1 MQPTQTYR
9 ALAEKVIGTEKYPEI
24 TVPESLYPLL
34 AHMYTE
40 EEAEIVLSLQGGMK
54 TPKAVAKKVRRP
66 VGEVR
71 PILESLA
78 ERILILG
85 IGPKGYAVYGPLA
98 LYPFIYDAQMLR
110 CDKEMREGSADE
122 AWFREYVILSKDFMD
137 EFYDWLA
144 PREVLSKYQIM
155 GMPFGRVISVEQA
168 IDATPGLGIV
178 ALDSDIYS
186 ETVER
191 SKKSLALVSTCT
203 CRLGRHLVGEGCGR
217 LRNTCSTMGLPAEGA
232 IKSGMGRRVSKEEFL
247 DAKLAATEA
256 GLVHMTENVL
266 DPMLVCSCCDCCC
279 EILGILKRFESPA
292 TFTKSHFEA
301 VIIEENCTGCKKC
314 VDMCPMDAITMVK
327 RPGTDGKKA
336 PAKKKTVT
344 KKTATKK
351 VATKKV
357 AAKKKA
363 TTKKAA
369 PKMAVIDYKRCIGCG
384 VCVTKCDK
392 FQAIILRERK
402 IFRPPADNMAEA
414 FARRYFELKGQQ
426 DNLLPKLTLGVTR
439 FLSSVNPVHMTGPRA
454 MSFNKD

>member
-1 MQPTQTYR
+1 MQPTPTYR
-9 ALAEKVIGTEKYPEI
+9 ALAEKVVGTEKYPEI
-24 TVPESLYPLL
+24 VVPESLYPLL
-34 AHMYTE
+34 AHMYTDE
-40 EEAEIVLSLQGGMK
+40 EVEIVLSLQGGMQ
-54 TPKAVAKKVRRP
+54 TAKAIAKKVHRP

-85 IGPKGYAVYGPLA
+85 VGPKGYAVYGSLP

-110 CDKEMREGSADE
+110 CDKEMRDGCADE
-122 AWFREYVILSKDFMD
+122 AWFKEFVIRSKDFMD
-137 EFYDWLA
+137 EFYEWLA

-203 CRLGRHLVGEGCGR
+203 CRLGADLLGKGCGR

-232 IKSGMGRRVSKEEFL
+232 IKAGMGRRVSKEEFL
-247 DAKLAATEA
+247 DAKLKATEA

-266 DPMLVCSCCDCCC
+266 DPMLVCSCCSCCC
-279 EILGILKRFESPA
+279 EILGILNRFESPA

-301 VIIEENCTGCKKC
+301 VIITENCTGCKKC
-314 VDMCPMDAITMVK
+314 VDMCPMNAITMVK
-327 RPGTDGKKA
+327 QAGTGGKRTPATKKA
-336 PAKKKTVT
+336 
-344 KKTATKK
+344 ATKK

-363 TTKKAA
+363 TTRKAA
-369 PKMAVIDYKRCIGCG
+369 ARKAVIDYKRCIGCG

-392 FQAIILRERK
+392 FKAIVLRERK

-426 DNLLPKLTLGVTR
+426 DNLVPKLTLGVTR
-439 FLSSVNPVHMTGPRA
+439 FLSSVNPIHMTGPRA
-454 MSFNKD
+454 MSFKKD

>member
-1 MQPTQTYR
+1 MHPSPTYR
-9 ALAEKVIGTEKYPEI
+9 ALAEKVIGTEKWQEI
-24 TVPESLYPLL
+24 PVPDSLYPLL
-34 AHMYTE
+34 AHMYTD
-40 EEAEIVLSLQGGMK
+40 EEAEIVLTLHGGGMK

-66 VGEVR
+66 VEEVK

-78 ERILILG
+78 KRILILG
-85 IGPKGYAVYGPLA
+85 VGPKGYAVYGPLG

-110 CDKEMREGSADE
+110 CDKEMSEGSADE
-122 AWFREYVILSKDFMD
+122 DWFRSFVGFSQDFMD
-137 EFYDWLA
+137 EFYEWLA
-144 PREVLSKYQIM
+144 PRDVLKKYQIM
-155 GMPFGRVISVEQA
+155 GMPFGRVIAVEQA

-203 CRLGRHLVGEGCGR
+203 CRLGKHLLGEGCGR

-266 DPMLVCSCCDCCC
+266 DPMLVCSCCSCCC
-279 EILGILKRFESPA
+279 EILGILKKFESPA

-301 VIIEENCTGCKKC
+301 VVIPENCTGCKQC

-327 RPGTDGKKA
+327 QAGTDGKQA
-336 PAKKKTVT
+336 PAKKK
-344 KKTATKK
+344 A
-351 VATKKV
+351 
-357 AAKKKA
+357 AAKKG
-363 TTKKAA
+363 TTKKAVA
-369 PKMAVIDYKRCIGCG
+369 KKKTTTRKAAAQKAVIDFNRCIGCG

-392 FQAIILRERK
+392 FKAIVLRERK

-414 FARRYFELKGQQ
+414 FARRHFELKGQQ
-426 DNLLPKLTLGVTR
+426 DNLVPKLTLGVTR
-439 FLSSVNPVHMTGPRA
+439 FLSSVNPIHMTGPRA
-454 MSFNKD
+454 MTFKKD

>member
-1 MQPTQTYR
+1 MQPTPTYR
-9 ALAEKVIGTEKYPEI
+9 ALAEKVVGTEKYPEI
-24 TVPESLYPLL
+24 VVPEALYPLL

-40 EEAEIVLSLQGGMK
+40 EEAEIVLRLQGGMK
-54 TPKAVAKKVRRP
+54 TAKAIAKKVHRP

-122 AWFREYVILSKDFMD
+122 AWFKEYVILSKDFMD

-178 ALDSDIYS
+178 ALDSDVYS

-203 CRLGRHLVGEGCGR
+203 CRLGKHLLGEGCGR

-232 IKSGMGRRVSKEEFL
+232 IKAGMGRRVSKEEFL
-247 DAKLAATEA
+247 DAKLKATEA

-279 EILGILKRFESPA
+279 EILGILKKFESPA

-301 VIIEENCTGCKKC
+301 VIIPENCTGCKKC
-314 VDMCPMDAITMVK
+314 VDMCPMNAITMVK
-327 RPGTDGKKA
+327 RPGTNGKKT
-336 PAKKKTVT
+336 PAKKMPVT
-344 KKTATKK
+344 KKSATKK
-351 VATKKV
+351 VTTRKT
-357 AAKKKA
+357 AA
-363 TTKKAA
+363 
-369 PKMAVIDYKRCIGCG
+369 KMAVIDYKRCIGCG
-384 VCVTKCDK
+384 VCVTKCEK
-392 FQAIILRERK
+392 FKAIVLRQRK

-426 DNLLPKLTLGVTR
+426 DNLVPKLTLGVTR
-439 FLSSVNPVHMTGPRA
+439 FLSSVNPIHMTGPRA
-454 MSFNKD
+454 MSFKKD

>member
-1 MQPTQTYR
+1 MQPTPTYR
-9 ALAEKVIGTEKYPEI
+9 ALAEKVVGTEKYPEI
-24 TVPESLYPLL
+24 AVPDSLYPLL
-34 AHMYTE
+34 AHMYTD

-54 TPKAVAKKVRRP
+54 TAKAIAKKVHRP

-71 PILESLA
+71 PILKSLA

-85 IGPKGYAVYGPLA
+85 VGPKGYAMYGSLP

-122 AWFREYVILSKDFMD
+122 GWFREFVVRSKDFMD
-137 EFYDWLA
+137 EFYEWLA
-144 PREVLSKYQIM
+144 PREVTKRYQIM

-203 CRLGRHLVGEGCGR
+203 CRLGADLLGKGCGR

-232 IKSGMGRRVSKEEFL
+232 IKAGMGRRVSKEEFL
-247 DAKLAATEA
+247 DAKLKATEA

-266 DPMLVCSCCDCCC
+266 DPMLVCSCCTCCC
-279 EILGILKRFESPA
+279 EILGILNRFESPA
-292 TFTKSHFEA
+292 SFTKSHFEA
-301 VIIEENCTGCKKC
+301 VIIPENCTGCKKC
-314 VDMCPMDAITMVK
+314 VDMCPMNAITMVK
-327 RPGTDGKKA
+327 QAGTEGKTTA
-336 PAKKKTVT
+336 AKKKTTT
-344 KKTATKK
+344 KE
-351 VATKKV
+351 VAE
-357 AAKKKA
+357 KKKA
-363 TTKKAA
+363 TTRKAASKKAT
-369 PKMAVIDYKRCIGCG
+369 IDYKRCIGCG

-392 FQAIILRERK
+392 FRAIVLRERK

-414 FARRYFELKGQQ
+414 YARRYFELKGQQ

-439 FLSSVNPVHMTGPRA
+439 FLSSVNPIHMTGPRA
-454 MSFNKD
+454 MSFKKD

>member
-1 MQPTQTYR
+1 MHPSPTYR
-9 ALAEKVIGTEKYPEI
+9 ALAEKVIKTEKWQEVA
-24 TVPESLYPLL
+24 VPDSLYPLL
-34 AHMYTE
+34 AHMYTD
-40 EEAEIVLSLQGGMK
+40 EEAEIVLTLHEGGMK
-54 TPKAVAKKVRRP
+54 TPKSVAKKVRRP
-66 VGEVR
+66 VEEVK

-85 IGPKGYAVYGPLA
+85 VGPKGVAVYGPLA

-110 CDKEMREGSADE
+110 CDKEMREGTVDE
-122 AWFREYVILSKDFMD
+122 TWFREYVRLSQAFMD

-144 PREVLSKYQIM
+144 PRDVAKKYQIM
-155 GMPFGRVISVEQA
+155 GMPFGRVIAVEQA
-168 IDATPGLGIV
+168 IDSTPGLGIV

-191 SKKSLALVSTCT
+191 AKKSLALVSTCT
-203 CRLGRHLVGEGCGR
+203 CRLGKHLMGEGCGR

-247 DAKLAATEA
+247 DAKLKASEA

-266 DPMLVCSCCDCCC
+266 DPMLVCSCCSCCC
-279 EILGILKRFESPA
+279 EILGILNKFESPA

-301 VIIEENCTGCKKC
+301 TVIPEKCTACKQC
-314 VDMCPMDAITMVK
+314 VDMCPMGAITMVK
-327 RPGTDGKKA
+327 RPGTYGKKA
-336 PAKKKTVT
+336 PARKKTAKKKVATRKAAT
-344 KKTATKK
+344 KKKTATR
-351 VATKKV
+351 
-357 AAKKKA
+357 KA
-363 TTKKAA
+363 T

-392 FQAIILRERK
+392 FEAIVLQERK

-426 DNLLPKLTLGVTR
+426 DNLVPKLTLGVTR
-439 FLSSVNPVHMTGPRA
+439 FLSSVNPIHITGPRA
-454 MSFNKD
+454 MTFKKN

>member
-203 CRLGRHLVGEGCGR
+203 CRLGKHLVGEGCGR

-336 PAKKKTVT
+336 PAKKKTAT

>member
-1 MQPTQTYR
+1 MHPSPTYR
-9 ALAEKVIGTEKYPEI
+9 ALAEKVVGTEKYPEI
-24 TVPESLYPLL
+24 AVPDSLYPLL
-34 AHMYTE
+34 AHMYTD
-40 EEAEIVLSLQGGMK
+40 EEAEIVLSLHGGMK
-54 TPKAVAKKVRRP
+54 SVKAIAKKVHRP

-78 ERILILG
+78 KRILILG
-85 IGPKGYAVYGPLA
+85 VGPKGLAVYGPLP

-110 CDKEMREGSADE
+110 CDKEMRDGCADE
-122 AWFREYVILSKDFMD
+122 AWFREFVVRSKDFMD

-155 GMPFGRVISVEQA
+155 GLPFGRVISVEQA

-191 SKKSLALVSTCT
+191 AKKSLALVSTCT
-203 CRLGRHLVGEGCGR
+203 CRLGADLLGKGCGR

-232 IKSGMGRRVSKEEFL
+232 IKAGMGRRVSKEEFL
-247 DAKLAATEA
+247 DAKLKATEA

-266 DPMLVCSCCDCCC
+266 DPMLVCSCCNCCC
-279 EILGILKRFESPA
+279 EILGILNRFESPA

-301 VIIEENCTGCKKC
+301 VIIQENCTGCTKC
-314 VDMCPMDAITMVK
+314 VDMCPMNAITMVK
-327 RPGTDGKKA
+327 QPGTDGKKT
-336 PAKKKTVT
+336 PARKKTE
-344 KKTATKK
+344 TKK

-363 TTKKAA
+363 ATSKAA
-369 PKMAVIDYKRCIGCG
+369 AKMAVIDYKRCIGCG

-392 FQAIILRERK
+392 FKAIVLRERK

-414 FARRYFELKGQQ
+414 YARRYFELKGQQ
-426 DNLLPKLTLGVTR
+426 DNLLPRLTLGVTR
-439 FLSSVNPVHMTGPRA
+439 FLSSVNPIHMTGPRA
-454 MSFNKD
+454 MSFKKD